1 MNTPFA
7 ATHLVPTHAFPFVT
21 AKYRVESNPKYAGN
35 PYIEALPALPDD
47 LALMTALAYLP
58 KFDPAERLLPAPE
71 RIQRLDTLQ
80 TIVAALPR
88 LVRLARGMLKMIC
101 TGYGPRKPFSAS
113 DNQTLQSLYDLQ
125 QTGCFASARQASL
138 AAQHSMA
145 LIGASGC
152 GKSYGLRHI
161 AGLFPQVIYHEQS
174 GKWQFPFLFIEMSY
188 DGESVHTLASELFAE
203 MDRLLP
209 DAGYT
214 DLYMNRKGLNAQQRL
229 AKALA
234 LAYEH
239 GTGLIIVDESQN
251 QKSIGNEPARRNGKT
266 ASTNAPKSETPLTKL
281 LITASNTSHIP
292 LLLSGTLEMQS
303 LLGSR
308 FTRARRM
315 AGRGSA
321 IWMPLERSGDL
332 AHPGEYEQLLR
343 AIWRYQWV
351 RNPVELTPE
360 WADVFFAHTQAIP
373 DIMVKLFESVQEAAI
388 ASKLETLTPELVAAV
403 FRKEFV
409 TTAFGIKALRDGDKV
424 LLEAVTD
431 LYQPDRVEAVLGTQQ
446 QFAFQPRG
454 AVIRPKQPA
463 KSAAEVATA
472 AANAAAV
479 AASAR
484 KRPKKVDGPGPVPVS
499 VTIEVASQ
507 SDLRETLA
515 GTAGAPSLNVVDL
528 TQSVTV

>member
-1 MNTPFA
+1 M
-7 ATHLVPTHAFPFVT
+7 V
-21 AKYRVESNPKYAGN
+21 
-35 PYIEALPALPDD
+35 
-47 LALMTALAYLP
+47 
-58 KFDPAERLLPAPE
+58 
-71 RIQRLDTLQ
+71 
-80 TIVAALPR
+80 
-88 LVRLARGMLKMIC
+88 
-101 TGYGPRKPFSAS
+101 
-113 DNQTLQSLYDLQ
+113 
-125 QTGCFASARQASL
+125 
-138 AAQHSMA
+138 
-145 LIGASGC
+145 
-152 GKSYGLRHI
+152 
-161 AGLFPQVIYHEQS
+161 
-174 GKWQFPFLFIEMSY
+174 
-188 DGESVHTLASELFAE
+188 
-203 MDRLLP
+203 
-209 DAGYT
+209 
-214 DLYMNRKGLNAQQRL
+214 
-229 AKALA
+229 
-234 LAYEH
+234 
-239 GTGLIIVDESQN
+239 
-251 QKSIGNEPARRNGKT
+251 
-266 ASTNAPKSETPLTKL
+266 
-281 LITASNTSHIP
+281 
-292 LLLSGTLEMQS
+292 
-303 LLGSR
+303 
-308 FTRARRM
+308 
-315 AGRGSA
+315 
-321 IWMPLERSGDL
+321 
-332 AHPGEYEQLLR
+332 
-343 AIWRYQWV
+343 
-351 RNPVELTPE
+351 
-360 WADVFFAHTQAIP
+360 AIP